1 MSGSEPP
8 AGGSDPPAGGSEPP
22 TRGFGPPA
30 GGFGPPGGGYQPPG
44 GGDQPTIRGSF
55 PPPGGGSYQP
65 TVVGGYQPPGGLG
78 RQRRRHGLRNAII
91 ALVVL
96 LAVLVGIDRLAA
108 FYVEGRIASQIQSE
122 GFSSKPTV
130 SIKGFPFLTQVISRH
145 FQDIQISSSK
155 VKAGPVEIQSI
166 NAELSNVRLN
176 SGFSGGTV
184 GHLSGA
190 GVIAFGS
197 LSNAIGSLA
206 GGQLGSL
213 VGAAGLTLKPVGSH
227 KVKASINLLVSGS
240 ATWRITRV
248 SGTEIKVHLVSSS
261 GLGGPLLSSI
271 RNISVP
277 IPKLPLGM
285 KIQSVIVTP
294 AGISV
299 RVTGNQVAFGS

>member
-1 MSGSEPP
+1 MSGFEPP
-8 AGGSDPPAGGSEPP
+8 AGGS
-22 TRGFGPPA
+22 
-30 GGFGPPGGGYQPPG
+30 Y
-44 GGDQPTIRGSF
+44 QPTI
-55 PPPGGGSYQP
+55 
-65 TVVGGYQPPGGLG
+65 VGGYQPPGRLG
-78 RQRRRHGLRNAII
+78 RRRGGHGLRNTII
-91 ALVVL
+91 ALLVLIVVL
-96 LAVLVGIDRLAA
+96 VAVDRLAA
-108 FYVEGRIASQIQSE
+108 FYVQGRIASQIQDE
-122 GFSSKPTV
+122 GFSSKPDV

-145 FQDIQISSSK
+145 FQDVQISSSK

-166 NAELSNVRLN
+166 NAHLSNVRLN

-197 LSNAIGSLA
+197 LSSAIGSLA
-206 GGQLGSL
+206 GGGQLGQL

-227 KVKASINLLVSGS
+227 KVKASINLLITGS

-261 GLGGPLLSSI
+261 GLPGGLLSSI
-271 RNISVP
+271 SNIPVP

-285 KIQSVIVTP
+285 KIQSVTVTP

-299 RVTGNQVAFGS
+299 RVTGNGVAFGS

>member
-8 AGGSDPPAGGSEPP
+8 TGDFERPAGGYGPSGGA
-22 TRGFGPPA
+22 GF
-30 GGFGPPGGGYQPPG
+30 QPPG
-44 GGDQPTIRGSF
+44 GA
-55 PPPGGGSYQP
+55 SYQP
-65 TVVGGYQPPGGLG
+65 TIVGGYQQPPGVQG
-78 RQRRRHGLRNAII
+78 RRRGHGLRNTII
-91 ALVVL
+91 ALLVLIVVL
-96 LAVLVGIDRLAA
+96 VAVDRLAA
-108 FYVEGRIASQIQSE
+108 FYVQGRIASQIQDE
-122 GFSSKPTV
+122 GFSSKPDV
-130 SIKGFPFLTQVISRH
+130 SIKGFPFLTQLISRH

-213 VGAAGLTLKPVGSH
+213 VGGAGLTLKPAGSH
-227 KVKASINLLVSGS
+227 KVKASINLLVTSGS
-240 ATWRITRV
+240 ATWRISRV
-248 SGTEIKVHLVSSS
+248 SGTKIKVHLVSSS
-261 GLGGPLLSSI
+261 GLPGGLLSSI
-271 RNISVP
+271 RNIAVP

-285 KIQSVIVTP
+285 KIQSVNVTT

-299 RVTGNQVAFGS
+299 RVTGNQVSFGS

>member
-8 AGGSDPPAGGSEPP
+8 TGDFERPAGG
-22 TRGFGPPA
+22 
-30 GGFGPPGGGYQPPG
+30 Y
-44 GGDQPTIRGSF
+44 GS
-55 PPPGGGSYQP
+55 PGGGSYQP
-65 TVVGGYQPPGGLG
+65 PRGTGFQPPGEGSYQPTIVGGYQPSGVQG
-78 RQRRRHGLRNAII
+78 RRRGHGLRNTII
-91 ALVVL
+91 ALLVLIVVL
-96 LAVLVGIDRLAA
+96 FAVDRLAA
-108 FYVEGRIASQIQSE
+108 FYVQGRIASQIQDE
-122 GFSSKPTV
+122 GFSSKPDV
-130 SIKGFPFLTQVISRH
+130 SIKGFPFLTQLISRH

-184 GHLSGA
+184 GHLSGV

-206 GGQLGSL
+206 GGQLGQV
-213 VGAAGLTLKPVGSH
+213 VGAAGLTLKPAGSH
-227 KVKASINLLVSGS
+227 KVKASINLIVTSGS
-240 ATWRITRV
+240 ATWRISRV
-248 SGTEIKVHLVSSS
+248 SGTKIKVHLVSSS
-261 GLGGPLLSSI
+261 GLPGGLLSSI

-285 KIQSVIVTP
+285 KIQSVNVTS

-299 RVTGNQVAFGS
+299 RVTGSQVAFGG

>member
-1 MSGSEPP
+1 MSGS
-8 AGGSDPPAGGSEPP
+8 GPP
-22 TRGFGPPA
+22 TGSFEPPA
-30 GGFGPPGGGYQPPG
+30 GGFGRPGGGGYQPPG
-44 GGDQPTIRGSF
+44 GGFQPPGGSGSQPTI
-55 PPPGGGSYQP
+55 
-65 TVVGGYQPPGGLG
+65 VGGYQPQGAQG
-78 RQRRRHGLRNAII
+78 RRRGGHGLRNTII
-91 ALVVL
+91 ALLVLIVVL
-96 LAVLVGIDRLAA
+96 VAVDRLAA
-108 FYVEGRIASQIQSE
+108 FYVQGRIASQIQDE
-122 GFSSKPTV
+122 GFSSKPDV

-145 FQDIQISSSK
+145 FQDIQITSGK

-166 NAELSNVRLN
+166 HAQLSNVRLN

-206 GGQLGSL
+206 GGGQLGQL
-213 VGAAGLTLKPVGSH
+213 IGAAGLTLKPVGSH
-227 KVKASINLLVSGS
+227 KVKASIDLLVTNGS

-261 GLGGPLLSSI
+261 GLPGSLLSSI

-299 RVTGNQVAFGS
+299 RVTGSQVPFGS

>member
-8 AGGSDPPAGGSEPP
+8 TGGFE
-22 TRGFGPPA
+22 PPA

-65 TVVGGYQPPGGLG
+65 TVMGGYQPPRGLG
-78 RQRRRHGLRNAII
+78 RRRRRHGLRNAII

-122 GFSSKPTV
+122 GFSSKPSV

-206 GGQLGSL
+206 GGGLGQL
-213 VGAAGLTLKPVGSH
+213 VGTAGLTLKPVGTH
-227 KVKASINLLVSGS
+227 KVKASINLVVVSGS

-248 SGTEIKVHLVSSS
+248 SGTKIKVHLVSSN
-261 GLGGPLLSSI
+261 GLPRSLLSSI

-285 KIQSVIVTP
+285 TIQSVVVT
-294 AGISV
+294 ATGISV

>member
-1 MSGSEPP
+1 MSGY
-8 AGGSDPPAGGSEPP
+8 EPP
-22 TRGFGPPA
+22 TG
-30 GGFGPPGGGYQPPG
+30 GGFPPPG

-55 PPPGGGSYQP
+55 PPPGGTGYQP
-65 TVVGGYQPPGGLG
+65 TIVGGYQPPGVPG
-78 RQRRRHGLRNAII
+78 RRRGGHGLRNTII
-91 ALVVL
+91 ALLVLIVVL
-96 LAVLVGIDRLAA
+96 VAVDRLAA
-108 FYVEGRIASQIQSE
+108 FYVQGRIASQIQDQ
-122 GFSSKPTV
+122 GFSSKPDV

-155 VKAGPVEIQSI
+155 VKAGPVEIQFI
-166 NAELSNVRLN
+166 HAQLSNVRLN

-206 GGQLGSL
+206 GGGQLGQL
-213 VGAAGLTLKPVGSH
+213 IGAAGLTLKPVGSH
-227 KVKASINLLVSGS
+227 KVKASIDLLVTNGS

-261 GLGGPLLSSI
+261 GLPGSLLSSI

-285 KIQSVIVTP
+285 KIQSVVVTP

-299 RVTGNQVAFGS
+299 RVTGSQVPFGS

>member
-8 AGGSDPPAGGSEPP
+8 TGGSDPPTGGSEPP
-22 TRGFGPPA
+22 TRGFEPPA

-44 GGDQPTIRGSF
+44 GSGYQPTI
-55 PPPGGGSYQP
+55 
-65 TVVGGYQPPGGLG
+65 VGGYLPPGGLG
-78 RQRRRHGLRNAII
+78 RRRRGHALRNMII
-91 ALVVL
+91 GIVVLLVVL
-96 LAVLVGIDRLAA
+96 VGVDRLAA
-108 FYVEGRIASQIQSE
+108 FYVQGRIASQIQHE
-122 GFSSKPTV
+122 GFSSRPAV

-206 GGQLGSL
+206 GGQLGTL

-227 KVKASINLLVSGS
+227 KVKASINLLVTSGS

-261 GLGGPLLSSI
+261 GLPGSLLSSI

-285 KIQSVIVTP
+285 KIQSVIVTSS
-294 AGISV
+294 GISV

>member
-1 MSGSEPP
+1 MSGY
-8 AGGSDPPAGGSEPP
+8 EPP
-22 TRGFGPPA
+22 T
-30 GGFGPPGGGYQPPG
+30 GGFGSPGGSGFEPTTGDGFPPPG

-65 TVVGGYQPPGGLG
+65 TVVGGYQPQGGLG
-78 RQRRRHGLRNAII
+78 RRRRRHGLRKAII

-96 LAVLVGIDRLAA
+96 LVILVAIDRLAA
-108 FYVEGRIASQIQSE
+108 FYVQGRIASQIQDQ
-122 GFSSKPTV
+122 GFSSKPSV

-145 FQDIQISSSK
+145 FQDIQISSRK

-166 NAELSNVRLN
+166 NAELSNVHLN

-213 VGAAGLTLKPVGSH
+213 VGAAGLTLKPAGSH
-227 KVKASINLLVSGS
+227 KVKASINLIVTSGS
-240 ATWRITRV
+240 ATWRIIRV
-248 SGTEIKVHLVSSS
+248 SGTEIKVHLVSSI
-261 GLGGPLLSSI
+261 GLPGGLLSSI

-285 KIQSVIVTP
+285 KIQSVTVTT

>member
-8 AGGSDPPAGGSEPP
+8 TGSFE
-22 TRGFGPPA
+22 PPA
-30 GGFGPPGGGYQPPG
+30 GGFGRPGGGGYQPPG
-44 GGDQPTIRGSF
+44 GGFQ
-55 PPPGGGSYQP
+55 PPGGSSYQP
-65 TVVGGYQPPGGLG
+65 TIVGGYQPPGPQG
-78 RQRRRHGLRNAII
+78 RRRGGHGLRNTII
-91 ALVVL
+91 
-96 LAVLVGIDRLAA
+96 AVLVLIVVLVAIDRLAA
-108 FYVEGRIASQIQSE
+108 FYVQGRIASQIQDE
-122 GFSSKPTV
+122 GFSSKPDV
-130 SIKGFPFLTQVISRH
+130 SIKGFPFLTQVIGRH
-145 FQDIQISSSK
+145 FQDIQISSRK
-155 VKAGPVEIQSI
+155 VKAGPVEIQNI
-166 NAELSNVRLN
+166 NAELSNVHLN

-227 KVKASINLLVSGS
+227 KVKASINLLVTSGS

-261 GLGGPLLSSI
+261 GLPGGLLSSI

-285 KIQSVIVTP
+285 TIQSVTVTT

>member
-8 AGGSDPPAGGSEPP
+8 TGSFE
-22 TRGFGPPA
+22 PPA
-30 GGFGPPGGGYQPPG
+30 GGFGRPGGGGYQPPG
-44 GGDQPTIRGSF
+44 GGFQ
-55 PPPGGGSYQP
+55 PPGGSSYQP
-65 TVVGGYQPPGGLG
+65 TIVGGYQPPGPQG
-78 RQRRRHGLRNAII
+78 RRRGGHGLRNTII
-91 ALVVL
+91 ALLVLIVVL
-96 LAVLVGIDRLAA
+96 VAIDRLAA
-108 FYVEGRIASQIQSE
+108 FYVQGRIASQIQDE
-122 GFSSKPTV
+122 GFSGKPDV
-130 SIKGFPFLTQVISRH
+130 SIKGFPFLTQVIGRH
-145 FQDIQISSSK
+145 FQDIQISSRK
-155 VKAGPVEIQSI
+155 VKAGPVEIQNI
-166 NAELSNVRLN
+166 NAELSNVHLN

-227 KVKASINLLVSGS
+227 KVKASINLLVTSGS

-248 SGTEIKVHLVSSS
+248 SGSEIKVHLVSSS
-261 GLGGPLLSSI
+261 GLPGGLLSSI

-285 KIQSVIVTP
+285 QIQSVTVTP